1 MDCLKEYDAKFEYA
15 KKSVNNAKIEK
26 LVLLLEKTRDKRKPI
41 LIMGNGGSSTT
52 ASHFSLDLNKS
63 TVKNLNVINEK
74 RFKAISLNDIA
85 SITAYGNDLAYDE
98 VFSQQSINYL
108 SKGGL
113 EIVISAS
120 GNSPNI
126 LKAIKTA
133 KALGAYTFGLLGF
146 DGGKAKDILD
156 DYILVQTAKKEYRIV
171 EDIHLQICHKVIECL
186 EKNIIQY

>member
-1 MDCLKEYDAKFEYA
+1 MDYLKEYDIKFENA
-15 KKSVNNAKIEK
+15 RKFADNAKIEK
-26 LVLLLEKTRDKRKPI
+26 LVLLLKKTRDKRKPI
-41 LIMGNGGSSTT
+41 LIIGNGGSATT

-63 TVKNLNVINEK
+63 TVKNPDAINEK
-74 RFKAISLNDIA
+74 RFKAMSLNDIA
-85 SITAYGNDLAYDE
+85 AITAYGNDLSYDE

-126 LKAIKTA
+126 LKAVKTA
-133 KALGAYTFGLLGF
+133 KALGVYTFGLLGF
-146 DGGKAKDILD
+146 DGGKAKEILD
-156 DYILVQTAKKEYRIV
+156 NYILIQTAKKEYRIV

-186 EKNIIQY
+186 EKRG

>member
-1 MDCLKEYDAKFEYA
+1 MDCLKEYDSKFEYA
-15 KKSVNNAKIEK
+15 KKTVDNAKIEK
-26 LVLLLEKTRDKRKPI
+26 LVLLLQKARDKRKPI

-52 ASHFSLDLNKS
+52 ASNFSLDLNKS
-63 TVKNLNVINEK
+63 TVKNLNSINEK
-74 RFKAISLNDIA
+74 RFRAMSLNDVA
-85 SITAYGNDLAYDE
+85 AITAYGNDLSYDE

-133 KALGAYTFGLLGF
+133 KTLGAYTFGLLGF

-156 DYILVQTAKKEYRIV
+156 DYILVKTAKKEYRIV
-171 EDIHLQICHKVIECL
+171 EDIHLQICHKVIEYL
-186 EKNIIQY
+186 EKK